1 MTVQDGLRSINEYPI
16 KGAVLS
22 SIATLRGITLT
33 AELTEATMKSKAYR
47 LATADVYKFIAFAPN
62 ISQGGVSVSF
72 TDAQR
77 NEFKR
82 IANSIYGELGEET
95 VETATVFGYKGSS
108 L

>member
-22 SIATLRGITLT
+22 SIATLRGLTLT
-33 AELTEATMKSKAYR
+33 AELTEATMKSNAYR
-47 LATADVYKFIAFAPN
+47 
-62 ISQGGVSVSF
+62 SVSF